1 MKDGGE
7 GLVGRY
13 AMFCGGD
20 EPTEANPP
28 KRPTVGHVY
37 VMLEAAGMS
46 VCDHIPW

>member
-7 GLVGRY
+7 GHAGRY
-13 AMFCGGD
+13 AMCCGGD

-28 KRPTVGHVY
+28 KRPTVGHVG
-37 VMLEAAGMS
+37 VMLEAAEMS